1 MFLFPPFRGLYK
13 SFKGCLRMGASRS
26 GLPIKGSL
34 LGSLAER
41 FLKGVETGV
50 PMGVM
55 SSRGSLILD
64 DFCTRVSLLKNGGPF
79 LIGG

>member
-1 MFLFPPFRGLYK
+1 
-13 SFKGCLRMGASRS
+13 MGASRS

-34 LGSLAER
+34 LGILAEM
-41 FLKGVETGV
+41 FLEGIETGV

-55 SSRGSLILD
+55 SSRGSLIPD
-64 DFCTRVSLLKNGGPF
+64 DFCTRVSMLKNGGPF

>member
-1 MFLFPPFRGLYK
+1 
-13 SFKGCLRMGASRS
+13 MGASRS

-34 LGSLAER
+34 LGVLAEM
-41 FLKGVETGV
+41 FLEVIETGV

-64 DFCTRVSLLKNGGPF
+64 DFCTRVSMLKNGGPF
-79 LIGG
+79 LVGG

>member
-1 MFLFPPFRGLYK
+1 MYK

-34 LGSLAER
+34 LGILAER
-41 FLKGVETGV
+41 FLNGVATGV

-55 SSRGSLILD
+55 SSRGSLTLD